1 MLQKF
6 SETIVLEGEITTEE
20 FHQNPSMLYRY
31 QNCLWDLIEKPES
44 SQAAN
49 IVSFISMMFVL
60 VSTVGMSLNT
70 LQGLKVLDDAGEPRD
85 NPLLELIEA
94 ICIVWFTLEF
104 FIRLLVRA
112 FSLQCFFIFRLTGS
126 PDKCSFLKNGMNIID
141 VLAILPYYV
150 ELAMAQRATE

>member
-1 MLQKF
+1 MLQKS
-6 SETIVLEGEITTEE
+6 SETIVLEGGITTEE
-20 FHQNPSMLYRY
+20 FRQDSSMLYRY
-31 QNCLWDLIEKPES
+31 QKCLWDLIEKPES

-49 IVSFISMMFVL
+49 IVSVISMMFVL

-104 FIRLLVRA
+104 FIRLLV
-112 FSLQCFFIFRLTGS
+112 
-126 PDKCSFLKNGMNIID
+126 
-141 VLAILPYYV
+141 
-150 ELAMAQRATE
+150 